1 MEVCSKTNTM
11 YIQQIYTPCL
21 SEAAYY
27 IESNGEAAI
36 IDPLRDVQPYLDLAK
51 ERNSKIKYVF
61 ETHFHADF
69 VSGHLELQEKTNA
82 NIVYG
87 PQAKASY
94 PIVSAHDSELF
105 PLGNCFIKVLHTPGH
120 TLESSCFMLID
131 ENQKEHG
138 IFTGDTLFVGD
149 VGRPDLAVSTS
160 NTKEDLAGMLYDS
173 LHEKILPLHEDIMIY
188 PGHGSGSQCG
198 KTLGKET
205 FSTLAAQKQN
215 NYALQTNNKEQ
226 FVANVLEGLET
237 PPQYFPK
244 VAQMNKQIHQNLDD
258 LLTQSLEPIS
268 PQALQFKM
276 SQESIMLLDTRDA
289 LEFAKGHVPGAINIG
304 LNGSFA
310 IWVGSIIEDLK
321 TPIYLVTPP
330 QKQQETITRLARVG
344 YENVKGYLTGS
355 PESWSATFDLKKV
368 KSICPFNFKKL
379 EISQSIIDV
388 RTAGEF
394 KDGHFANAINMPL
407 ASLEHEAKQL
417 NNGSVYYLYCKSGYR
432 SMVAASI
439 LLKQGFTNIINVK
452 KGYEGLSNPNQPC
465 CSEMK
470 N

>member
-1 MEVCSKTNTM
+1 MEVCKKTNTM

-36 IDPLRDVQPYLDLAK
+36 IDPLRDVQPYLNLAK
-51 ERNSKIKYVF
+51 ERNAKIKYVF

-87 PQAKASY
+87 PLAKASY
-94 PIVSAHDSELF
+94 PIIAAHDGELF
-105 PLGNCFIKVLHTPGH
+105 QLGKCFIRVLHTPGH

-131 ENQKEHG
+131 ENNKEHG

-160 NTKEDLAGMLYDS
+160 TTKEDLAGMLYDS
-173 LHEKILPLHEDIMIY
+173 LQEKILPLDEDIMIY

-198 KTLGKET
+198 KALGKET

-215 NYALQTNNKEQ
+215 NYALQTNDKEQ
-226 FVANVLEGLET
+226 FVANVLEGLGT

-244 VAQMNKQIHQNLDD
+244 VAQLNKQIHENLDD
-258 LLTQSLEPIS
+258 ILTQSLEPIS

-276 SQESIMLLDTRDA
+276 SQESTMLLDTRDA

-310 IWVGSIIEDLK
+310 VWVGSIIENLK

-344 YENVKGYLTGS
+344 YDNVKGYLTGS
-355 PESWSATFDLKKV
+355 PESWATTFNLKKV

-379 EISQSIIDV
+379 EVSQGIIDV
-388 RTAGEF
+388 RSAKEF
-394 KDGHFANAINMPL
+394 EDAHFPNAINIPL
-407 ASLEHEAKQL
+407 PELEHEAKNL
-417 NNGSVYYLYCKSGYR
+417 NKESVYYLYCKSGYR

-465 CSEMK
+465 CNKMRD
-470 N
+470 